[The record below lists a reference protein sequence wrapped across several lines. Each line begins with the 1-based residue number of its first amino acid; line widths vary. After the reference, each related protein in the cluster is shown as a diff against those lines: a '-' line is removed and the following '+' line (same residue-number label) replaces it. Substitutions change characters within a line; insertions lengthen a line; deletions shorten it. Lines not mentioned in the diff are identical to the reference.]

1 MGLYS
6 VSFRILMKGG
16 QKYVNSNFGG
26 ARNRGA
32 KRPVTHEV
40 GHMLGGSGG
49 MLPQKIL
56 RFLTPWNQFSCNMSS
71 NSLNFILRLSVQ
83 TLMRDLHVL

>member
-1 MGLYS
+1 MQIS
-6 VSFRILMKGG
+6 VSFRIFMKGG

-32 KRPVTHEV
+32 KLGGHMGDEV

-56 RFLTPWNQFSCNMSS
+56 RFF
-71 NSLNFILRLSVQ
+71 
-83 TLMRDLHVL
+83 TL

>member
-1 MGLYS
+1 
-6 VSFRILMKGG
+6 MKGG

-32 KRPVTHEV
+32 KLGGHMGDEV

-56 RFLTPWNQFSCNMSS
+56 RFF
-71 NSLNFILRLSVQ
+71 
-83 TLMRDLHVL
+83 TL

>member
-1 MGLYS
+1 
-6 VSFRILMKGG
+6 MKGG

-32 KRPVTHEV
+32 KRPVTHKV

-49 MLPQKIL
+49 MLPQKIEIFYPL
-56 RFLTPWNQFSCNMSS
+56 KSVFLQYEQQFTQLCSKS
-71 NSLNFILRLSVQ
+71 F
-83 TLMRDLHVL
+83 

>member
-1 MGLYS
+1 MTLRVRHIHIS
-6 VSFRILMKGG
+6 VSFRIFVKGG
-16 QKYVNSNFGG
+16 QKYVNCNFGG

-32 KRPVTHEV
+32 KRHVTHKV

-56 RFLTPWNQFSCNMSS
+56 RFFYPLKSVFLQYEQQFTQLCSIT
-71 NSLNFILRLSVQ
+71 F
-83 TLMRDLHVL
+83 